1 MIASQESYKIVEQNG
16 ITIEKGSLGKNI
28 LIDWNPYHLLP
39 GERFVIGEVT
49 YEITQN
55 YTLYKG
61 LPSVDAKL
69 P

>member
-1 MIASQESYKIVEQNG
+1 MESGKIIEQNG
-16 ITIEKGSLGKNI
+16 ITIEKSSLCKDI
-28 LIDWNPYHLLP
+28 LTGFNPYDLLA
-39 GERFVIGEVT
+39 GEWFITEEVT

-61 LPSVDAKL
+61 HLSVDAKL